1 MKLLELLVQEKVQW
15 PEGALWAVQDFDK
28 ELRFLETE
36 SQPRIPAYS
45 ASGGVWYH
53 PGQQHAVVMELP
65 ARASDWDTKAVSKR
79 EYEAAV
85 AAMVAA
91 GYMCPGDAS
100 CTDQGCPHHYA
111 SDVVEESGP
120 AHARVRD
127 WYAEL
132 APIITAAAAGK
143 VAQYLAEDGNWYTIT
158 GVFVYPN
165 KYRVKPEEP
174 KTIKVNGFDVPE
186 PMRAAPLRM
195 VKFYIPAMTVR
206 DLHVIN
212 SWVGSEYDR
221 RALKLGVAHSTK
233 EAAVAHA
240 KAMLG
245 IDPYADEDTD
255 DGHA

>member
-15 PEGALWAVQDFDK
+15 PDGALWAVQDEGK
-28 ELRFLETE
+28 ELKFTETDE
-36 SQPRIPAYS
+36 PPERPEHNCT
-45 ASGGVWYH
+45 GEVWYRN
-53 PGQQHAVVMELP
+53 GYDNFDNLQLTV
-65 ARASDWDTKAVSKR
+65 RASDWDTKAVSKQ
-79 EYEAAV
+79 EYD

-111 SDVVEESGP
+111 SDVVAESRP
-120 AHARVRD
+120 AHAHVRD

-143 VAQYLAEDGNWYTIT
+143 VAQYLAADGTWYAIT

-245 IDPYADEDTD
+245 IDPYADEDAD
-255 DGHA
+255 DEHA

>member
-1 MKLLELLVQEKVQW
+1 MKLLELLVQEELQW
-15 PEGALWAVQDFDK
+15 PTGAKWAVQDGDG
-28 ELRFLETE
+28 ELKFNDSHTAPYIANHFMGWWINPSTHGARFIRRRYMGCAL
-36 SQPRIPAYS
+36 
-45 ASGGVWYH
+45 
-53 PGQQHAVVMELP
+53 
-65 ARASDWDTKAVSKR
+65 SDDWATKAVSKQ
-79 EYEAAV
+79 EYD

-143 VAQYLAEDGNWYTIT
+143 VAQYLAADDNWYTIT

-186 PMRAAPLRM
+186 PMREAPADYTQYFSADTTELD
-195 VKFYIPAMTVR
+195 YYYE
-206 DLHVIN
+206 N
-212 SWVGSEYDR
+212 SWVATPLETRWLLRG
-221 RALKLGVAHSTK
+221 LLHSTK

-245 IDPYADEDTD
+245 IDPYADEDAD
-255 DGHA
+255 DEHA

>member
-15 PEGALWAVQDFDK
+15 PEDALWAVQDFDK

-65 ARASDWDTKAVSKR
+65 ARASDWDTKAVSKQ
-79 EYEAAV
+79 EYD

-91 GYMCPGDAS
+91 GYMCPVDAS

-111 SDVVEESGP
+111 SDVVAESRP
-120 AHARVRD
+120 AHAHVQD

-132 APIITAAAAGK
+132 APVIAAAAAEGK
-143 VAQYLAEDGNWYTIT
+143 VMQYLAADGNWYTIT

-221 RALKLGVAHSTK
+221 RALKLGVAHSTA

-245 IDPYADEDTD
+245 IDPYADEDAD
-255 DGHA
+255 DEHA